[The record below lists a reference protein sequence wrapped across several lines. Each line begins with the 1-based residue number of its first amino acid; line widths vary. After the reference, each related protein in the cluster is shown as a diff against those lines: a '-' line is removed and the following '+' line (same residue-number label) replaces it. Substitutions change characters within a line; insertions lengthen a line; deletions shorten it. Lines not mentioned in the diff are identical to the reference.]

1 MSEYTPEYKASKHW
15 VVQDGISATV
25 EDDLDRVTALLAGI
39 KGGVYQAVG
48 SALKRAAD
56 TGKTAVKKAVTQ
68 EYTISQ
74 SEFLH
79 QTRNYNHFNR
89 NDSGELSVS
98 FGYAGYV
105 IPLLRFNTTV
115 GNDGRIVTQVKHSN
129 PSETLEHA
137 FSAQMGHHKGIF
149 EREGESRLPVSEFFG
164 PSTPQ
169 MMFSNEKVLD
179 EMEAKMTETYEKRI
193 DHEISRISNGWGG

>member
-1 MSEYTPEYKASKHW
+1 MSEYTSEYKASQHW
-15 VVQDGISATV
+15 VVQDGLSVVV
-25 EDDLDRVTALLAGI
+25 EEDLDRVSALLAGV

-56 TGKTAVKKAVTQ
+56 TGKTAVKKAITQ

-79 QTRNYNHFNR
+79 QTRNYNHFTR
-89 NDSGELSVS
+89 EDDGSLTVS

-105 IPLLRFNTTV
+105 IPLLRFNTSV
-115 GNDGRIVTQVKHSN
+115 GNDGRIVTQVKRSN
-129 PSETLEHA
+129 PSETLDHA
-137 FSAQMGHHKGIF
+137 FSAQMGQHRGVY
-149 EREGESRLPVSEFFG
+149 EREGESRLPVKEFFG

-169 MMFSNEKVLD
+169 MMYSDEDVLD

-193 DHEISRISNGWGG
+193 DHEILRVLNGWGG